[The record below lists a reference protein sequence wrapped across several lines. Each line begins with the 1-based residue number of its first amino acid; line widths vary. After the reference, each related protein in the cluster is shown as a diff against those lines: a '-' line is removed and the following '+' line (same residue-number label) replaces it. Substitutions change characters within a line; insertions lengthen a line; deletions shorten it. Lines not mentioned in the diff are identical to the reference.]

1 MSINKSLI
9 ETTKPGEISAY
20 RAVAI
25 TRDGKTIIPRG
36 HDRFQLGDLV
46 YVELPDVG
54 TAVTAGGDM
63 ATVESFKAASSVYA
77 PLSGKIIEIND
88 SLSDDPAQ
96 VNSEPLGAGWF
107 VKIKLDNPSAADALM
122 DEDAYKALIA

>member
-1 MSINKSLI
+1 MLKYT
-9 ETTKPGEISAY
+9 EDHEWISFEGD
-20 RAVAI
+20 VATVGI
-25 TRDGKTIIPRG
+25 TD
-36 HDRFQLGDLV
+36 HAQDALGDIV
-46 YVELPDVG
+46 FVELPDVG

-77 PLSGKIIEIND
+77 PLSGEIIEIND

-107 VKIKLDNPSAADALM
+107 VKIKLDNPSTADALM

>member
-1 MSINKSLI
+1 MNFKKSQTLEGI
-9 ETTKPGEISAY
+9 ATILNCEFVGHVDFPVFGCNEIHVVRPGDI
-20 RAVAI
+20 V
-25 TRDGKTIIPRG
+25 
-36 HDRFQLGDLV
+36 F
-46 YVELPDVG
+46 VELPDVG

-77 PLSGKIIEIND
+77 PLSGEIIEIND

>member
-1 MSINKSLI
+1 MNFPVALKYTQEHEWIKI
-9 ETTKPGEISAY
+9 EGDIAVVGITDFAQGE
-20 RAVAI
+20 
-25 TRDGKTIIPRG
+25 
-36 HDRFQLGDLV
+36 LGDIV
-46 YVELPDVG
+46 FVELPDVG

-77 PLSGKIIEIND
+77 PLSGEIIEIND

>member
-1 MSINKSLI
+1 MLKYTEDHEWISLEGDI
-9 ETTKPGEISAY
+9 ATVG
-20 RAVAI
+20 I
-25 TRDGKTIIPRG
+25 TD
-36 HDRFQLGDLV
+36 HAQDALGDIV
-46 YVELPDVG
+46 FVELPDVG

-77 PLSGKIIEIND
+77 PLSGEIIEIND

-107 VKIKLDNPSAADALM
+107 VKIKLDDPSAADALM
-122 DEDAYKALIA
+122 DEGAYEALIS

>member
-1 MSINKSLI
+1 MRHYIHYHCQSCS
-9 ETTKPGEISAY
+9 Y
-20 RAVAI
+20 CVA
-25 TRDGKTIIPRG
+25 KAKASQP
-36 HDRFQLGDLV
+36 
-46 YVELPDVG
+46 VG

-77 PLSGKIIEIND
+77 PLSGEIIEIND

-107 VKIKLDNPSAADALM
+107 VKIKLDDPSAADALM
-122 DEDAYKALIA
+122 DEGAYKALIS

>member
-1 MSINKSLI
+1 MSDFPTELKYANSHEWARVESDGTVIV
-9 ETTKPGEISAY
+9 G
-20 RAVAI
+20 I
-25 TRDGKTIIPRG
+25 TNHAQDA
-36 HDRFQLGDLV
+36 LGDIV
-46 YVELPDVG
+46 FVELPDVG

-77 PLSGKIIEIND
+77 PLSGEIIEIND

-107 VKIKLDNPSAADALM
+107 VKIKLDDPSAADALM
-122 DEDAYKALIA
+122 DEGAYKALIS